1 MHQGRF
7 HPWAQLR
14 LAAALLVRVEEHGVG
29 LAALAAA
36 PCAEAGV
43 PDAPQ
48 VLAQFCVVFAAQPPL
63 LGDAPL
69 VQTDAAPQ
77 ELPHGALAVLGSV
90 AEPKRPAH
98 RDDLPLEA

>member
-1 MHQGRF
+1 MHRGRF
-7 HPWAQLR
+7 QLRAQLR
-14 LAAALLVRVEEHGVG
+14 LAVAQPVRVEEHGVG

-43 PDAPQ
+43 PDALQ
-48 VLAQFCVVFAAQPPL
+48 VSARFCVVFAAQPL
-63 LGDAPL
+63 LLDDAQL

-77 ELPHGALAVLGSV
+77 ELLHGVLAVLGPV
-90 AEPKRPAH
+90 AEPQQPAH